1 MESNRQAGQRASSV
15 TNRQPVLTGAEQ
27 LRAEGFARL
36 RGRRVGL
43 LTNSTGVTA
52 DLVSLI
58 DQVAAAPGVEL
69 VALFAPEHGLAAGA
83 AEGAH
88 ITSAVHPRL
97 GIPVHSLYGESQA
110 PTAEQLAGLD
120 LLLIDLQDV
129 GARFYTYTST
139 VALALEACGRA
150 GPPALL
156 LDRPNPLGGTALE
169 GPLLEPSCRSFV
181 GLHPIPIR
189 HGLTLGEL
197 ARLFNELGGYG
208 AALEVLPLAGWRRA
222 MWYDETGLPW
232 VTPSPN
238 LPTFAS
244 AIVYPGTCLIEG
256 TTLSEGR
263 GTALPFEQLGAP
275 WLDGDALAAELNA
288 LALPGVRWRPVGF
301 TPGHGRKFPG
311 TPCGGVQL
319 HVTDRDALRP
329 VEAVLHLLATVRR
342 LAPDDFAWRPPAN
355 PDRPSFIDLLAGT
368 PRLREALDAG
378 RPPAEIAAG
387 WAPDL
392 ARFAE
397 TRRAVLLYE

>member
-1 MESNRQAGQRASSV
+1 M
-15 TNRQPVLTGAEQ
+15 
-27 LRAEGFARL
+27 
-36 RGRRVGL
+36 
-43 LTNSTGVTA
+43 
-52 DLVSLI
+52 
-58 DQVAAAPGVEL
+58 
-69 VALFAPEHGLAAGA
+69 
-83 AEGAH
+83 
-88 ITSAVHPRL
+88 HPRL

-150 GPPALL
+150 GPPVLL

-169 GPLLEPSCRSFV
+169 GSLLEPSCRSFV

-355 PDRPSFIDLLAGT
+355 PARPPFIDLLAGT

-397 TRRAVLLYE
+397 TRRAALLYE